1 MTIRQGKVFR
11 AVVEQGSVTR
21 AAQILYMSQPAVSH
35 VVSEMEQQLGYTL
48 LDRIGRHCRVNGRGM
63 QLYHKLVPI
72 LEAIED
78 LEQSTA
84 DLEKQALLRIGSSIT
99 IANMWLPSLIQQFR
113 TLCPQTPVQVQ
124 VDRASEIVRK
134 VLANEVDIGFTEG
147 VCEEDSLF
155 KLPFSRY
162 RLSFVCRHDLPAAKL
177 KTLSLDQLQA
187 QNWLLREP
195 GSAIRDS
202 LDSALRLRQI
212 QVKPAWES
220 VNSQVLKQAALAGL
234 GIALLPRQMIRSP
247 LAAGELTEVKIEG
260 IELENQNWMIYHRD
274 KFESEA
280 IRCWKQLIKQTER
293 ENGDEGRF

>member
-1 MTIRQGKVFR
+1 MTIRQWKVFR

-21 AAQILYMSQPAVSH
+21 AAKVLYMSQPAVSH

-84 DLEKQALLRIGSSIT
+84 DLEKQAPLRIGSSIT
-99 IANMWLPSLIQQFR
+99 IANMWLPSLITQFR
-113 TLCPQTPVQVQ
+113 RQCPKTPVQVQ
-124 VDRASEIVRK
+124 VDRAKEIVRK
-134 VLANEVDIGFTEG
+134 VLANEVET
-147 VCEEDSLF
+147 
-155 KLPFSRY
+155 
-162 RLSFVCRHDLPAAKL
+162 L
-177 KTLSLDQLQA
+177 KLDQLGDQA
-187 QNWLLREP
+187 WLLREP

-234 GIALLPRQMIRSP
+234 GIALLPRQMVRSP

>member
-1 MTIRQGKVFR
+1 MTIRQMKVFR
-11 AVVEQGSVTR
+11 IIVEQGGITR
-21 AAQILYMSQPAVSH
+21 AAKALYMSQPAVSH
-35 VVSEMEQQLGYTL
+35 VVVELEEQLGYTL
-48 LDRIGRHCRVNGRGM
+48 LDRIGRRCTVNERGM
-63 QLYHKLVPI
+63 QLYHKIVQV

-84 DLEKQALLRIGSSIT
+84 GIEKQALLRIGSSIT

-202 LDSALRLRQI
+202 LDSSLRLHQLQI
-212 QVKPAWES
+212 KPTWES
-220 VNSQVLKQAALAGL
+220 VNSQALKQAALAGL
-234 GIALLPRQMIRSP
+234 GIALLPEEMVQKP
-247 LAAGELTEVKIEG
+247 LQTGKLVEVQIEG
-260 IELENQNWMIYHRD
+260 IELENQNWMILHRD

-280 IRCWKQLIKQTER
+280 IRCWKQLIRSTGKEHD
-293 ENGDEGRF
+293 DE